1 MHYSNN
7 ASKSTSRPSQE
18 SVIITYFQIP
28 NRKKKKKIQKSTL
41 NVPLSCIKEF
51 LRTGKTEH
59 SIIAAA
65 AGEKKKYQNCL

>member
-28 NRKKKKKIQKSTL
+28 NREKKKKIQKSTL
-41 NVPLSCIKEF
+41 NVPLSRIKEF

>member
-1 MHYSNN
+1 MPANQQVDQVRNLLLSPTFKYL
-7 ASKSTSRPSQE
+7 TG
-18 SVIITYFQIP
+18 
-28 NRKKKKKIQKSTL
+28 KKKKKIQKSTL